1 MATYTTN
8 FILKKP
14 APEDFYDIA
23 DFNGNADIIDGALQT
38 LTDRIATGSY
48 VGTGTSGSA
57 NPTTITCGFAIKML
71 YIMSGT
77 GDKKI
82 TMFPWV
88 TGAPLLFTVDVTA
101 NSGQGLYDCA
111 VSATNDG
118 KTVSFYSE
126 AMGGAR
132 YQMNASGETYHYF
145 AIG

>member
-8 FILKKP
+8 YNLKKP

-23 DFNGNADIIDGALQT
+23 DFNGNADIIDGALKT
-38 LTDRIATGSY
+38 LTDRIETGSY
-48 VGTGTSGSA
+48 VGTGTSGAS
-57 NPTTITCGFAIKML
+57 NPTMIACGFPIKLL
-71 YIMSGT
+71 YITADS
-77 GDKKI
+77 DEKKI

-88 TGAPLLFTVDVTA
+88 EGASFVLTVDVTA

-111 VSATNDG
+111 VSAGSGG